1 MNFHFSEGNLLA
13 FHAKVPFF
21 FSREKFKGH
30 SLTQNEKKSFFFS
43 ENWKKKKK
51 TVLFFFPG
59 KVYKSL
65 TQFFLAHIFLLIYKG
80 VYTHGFFAGRGK
92 GHSVL

>member
-1 MNFHFSEGNLLA
+1 MQENPNVSFIGP
-13 FHAKVPFF
+13 KVPFF
-21 FSREKFKGH
+21 FFPGKSLKATH
-30 SLTQNEKKSFFFS
+30 SLKMKKSVFFFP
-43 ENWKKKKK
+43 KIGK
-51 TVLFFFPG
+51 FPG